1 MRDNFN
7 PKKERLKSRR
17 NLNYSKRDLLNH
29 IVKNAPETFK
39 PQTKRSIHKPGKV
52 AVDHRLIVPCPMECH
67 FINPIGEEIAMA
79 KENPS
84 HISHAGQ
91 SIPPDLPLGR

>member
-1 MRDNFN
+1 M
-7 PKKERLKSRR
+7 L
-17 NLNYSKRDLLNH
+17 
-29 IVKNAPETFK
+29 
-39 PQTKRSIHKPGKV
+39 KPGKV